1 MNAFRNYPIPG
12 AGGPSPM
19 VAAFWDDLMTGSS
32 GYVYYYASDENVVIQ
47 WDNMRTCGDLYG
59 GWYDVSYCTGNGSRQ
74 TFQIILYP
82 SNEIKVQ
89 YQDFNNNSD
98 GNYPNGGAPTHGC
111 YSTIG
116 IENHLGD
123 IGLQYTFNN
132 TYPEAAATLQ
142 DGSALFITN
151 STGSDFIQGDLND
164 DGIVNILDVVLLVNI
179 VLGSEDFN
187 PAGDMNTDGL
197 INVLDVVILV
207 NAILN
212 L

>member
-1 MNAFRNYPIPG
+1 
-12 AGGPSPM
+12 
-19 VAAFWDDLMTGSS
+19 
-32 GYVYYYASDENVVIQ
+32 
-47 WDNMRTCGDLYG
+47 MRICGILGG
-59 GWYDVSYCTGNGSRQ
+59 GWYPDQCTSSIRN
-74 TFQIILYP
+74 TFQMILYP
-82 SNEIKVQ
+82 SNEIKIQ
-89 YQDFNNNSD
+89 YQDFNNES
-98 GNYPNGGAPTHGC
+98 NGYYSGTPSHGC

-179 VLGSEDFN
+179 VLGNEDFN

-212 L
+212 P